1 MHRSS
6 SNLYPTPFC
15 RDYWR
20 DAVRDFK
27 SLRCLTFAALMIAIC
42 IVLSGRS
49 VSIYPGISI
58 SFGYLARSLCG
69 LVCGPV
75 TAVVF
80 SVAEDNLSFFLNG
93 GGAYFPGYTLTTVLG
108 TVIYALFFY
117 RARVT
122 VARIFLAKLCNNIL
136 NVFLGGLWS
145 AILYGKSSLLE
156 SYLTYVGG
164 KLVSNAIQLPV
175 QVLLLTVLF
184 GAMLPILGRTGLL
197 PAQNT
202 RRISLR

>member
-1 MHRSS
+1 M
-6 SNLYPTPFC
+6 
-15 RDYWR
+15 
-20 DAVRDFK
+20 
-27 SLRCLTFAALMIAIC
+27 
-42 IVLSGRS
+42 
-49 VSIYPGISI
+49 
-58 SFGYLARSLCG
+58 
-69 LVCGPV
+69 
-75 TAVVF
+75 
-80 SVAEDNLSFFLNG
+80 
-93 GGAYFPGYTLTTVLG
+93 GYTLTTVLG